1 MLPREL
7 IVAAVLVL
15 ALLFPDWVAAQ
26 EPANW
31 PLDKV
36 IYPATRGAGGYLA
49 LYKIG
54 FVWFVFAAFVYL
66 ADWVNFDVQQLKLGT
81 SKWNGIVVGTF
92 LLGWLLLSLIPW
104 FWAAFP
110 LYLACS
116 LGPTVAYTFKRNK
129 SVTDDEKV
137 LTRNHV
143 LQWAAPVL
151 KRVGVKVPERDAGGG
166 GANLPIE
173 IFVKGGANEGE
184 NKANSMRLA
193 TIKGYHAAQ
202 QLLIDIRTRRAAA
215 VVLDYSQASVAVQFQ
230 IDGVLNNAPAKTR
243 EGADPMLEVLKSAA
257 SLNPKERVQR
267 QHGWFEIK
275 HEKGKYTCKITSQGI
290 PTGERVLVQVD
301 DGFAQQAKLDNIG
314 LRPKQQEDL
323 KKALMEK
330 EGLVLVAAPS
340 GKGLS
345 SLFVA
350 AATGVDRFMRSAVG
364 VENAKANEI
373 HVENVPVTT
382 YDAEAGQTPMTV
394 LPGLARQYPDVY
406 VVYDF
411 VNGETLTMLC
421 KEVTDEK
428 RLVIGTIQAKEA
440 AEAIVR
446 ALMLKVPTKNLAMA
460 LSACVSGRL
469 VRKLCDSCKQAYTPN
484 PELLKKLRVPP
495 EKVTAFYQPPPPK
508 APVQGE
514 KPTPPCSNCGGVG
527 YLGRT
532 GIFELVI
539 VNNDV
544 RQAIAN
550 KPSVE
555 TIRQAAQKAGMA
567 TMQEEAIALV
577 VRGVTSLEEI
587 MRALKE

>member
-1 MLPREL
+1 MPQRLF
-7 IVAAVLVL
+7 IVAVVLG
-15 ALLFPDWVAAQ
+15 LLFPDALAAQ
-26 EPANW
+26 EAASW

-36 IYPATRGAGGYLA
+36 SFDPARGPGGYLA
-49 LYKIG
+49 LYKLG
-54 FVWFVFAAFVYL
+54 FVWLVFAAFVYL
-66 ADWVNFDVQQLKLGT
+66 ADWVNYDVQQLKLGAA
-81 SKWNGIVVGTF
+81 KWNGIVVGTF
-92 LLGWLLLSLIPW
+92 LIGWLLLSVIPW
-104 FWAAFP
+104 FWLAFV
-110 LYLACS
+110 LYVACG
-116 LGPTVAYTFKRNK
+116 LGPVVAYTFKRNK

-137 LTRNHV
+137 LTRDHA
-143 LQWAAPVL
+143 LQWAAPLL
-151 KRVGVKVPERDAGGG
+151 KRLGVKVPDKAASGKGQ
-166 GANLPIE
+166 LPIE
-173 IFVKGGANEGE
+173 ILAKGGANDGE
-184 NKANSMRLA
+184 NKATSVRLTA
-193 TIKGYHAAQ
+193 VKGFHAAQ
-202 QLLIDIRTRRAAA
+202 QLLIDIRSRRASAA
-215 VVLDYSQASVAVQFQ
+215 VLDYSQTSVAVQFQ

-243 EGADPMLEVLKSAA
+243 EGCDPMLEVLKSAA
-257 SLNPKERVQR
+257 GLNPKERVQR
-267 QHGWFEIK
+267 QQGFFEIK
-275 HEKGKYTCKITSQGI
+275 HEKGKYHCKLVSQGT

-330 EGLVLVAAPS
+330 EGLVLVSAPS

-345 SLFVA
+345 SLFTA
-350 AATGVDRFMRSAVG
+350 TITGVDRFMRSAVG
-364 VENAKANEI
+364 VEHAKAHEI

-382 YDAEAGQTPMTV
+382 YDADAGQSPMTV

-406 VVYDF
+406 AIHDF

-428 RLVIGTIQAKEA
+428 RLVIGTIQAKEV
-440 AEAIVR
+440 AESIIR

-460 LSACVSGRL
+460 LTACVNGRL
-469 VRKLCDSCKQAYTPN
+469 VRKLCEGCKQAYTP
-484 PELLKKLRVPP
+484 PAELLQKLRVPP
-495 EKVTAFYQPPPPK
+495 EKAQSFYRVPPPK

-514 KPTPPCSNCGGVG
+514 KPTPPCSQCGGVG
-527 YLGRT
+527 YFGRT
-532 GIFELVI
+532 GIFELLI

-555 TIRQAAQKAGMA
+555 SVRQAAQKAGMP
-567 TMQEEAIALV
+567 TLQEEAIALV